1 MPFTERGGHQIWY
14 STHGDAANPPLL
26 LVMGLGVS
34 SSAWDQLPRRLS
46 DRFHVITFD
55 NCGSGRSA
63 SRRRTFKMEDMADDA
78 EAVLRAAGVER
89 AGVFGISM
97 GGMIAQELVL
107 RHPARV
113 GALVLGA
120 TYSSY
125 VLSAK
130 PGLRA
135 VLDLA
140 AVITRSEAVKQK
152 VLGRLVSTPE
162 FVEANPGVIAEWFR
176 RSDHA
181 RVPQALA
188 QLWAIARYHANSR
201 LDQVACPT
209 LIISGD
215 QDRLV
220 PVANSYRLAKAIPGA
235 RLEIIPGAGH
245 VFPLEREAETVRL
258 LVDHFLSGERV
269 RHSA

>member
-1 MPFTERGGHQIWY
+1 MPFTERDGHRIWY
-14 STHGDAANPPLL
+14 ATHGDAANPPLL
-26 LVMGLGVS
+26 LVMGLAVS
-34 SSAWDQLPRRLS
+34 SSAWGQLPQRLS
-46 DRFHVITFD
+46 ERFHVITFD
-55 NCGSGRSA
+55 NCGCGRSA
-63 SRRRTFKMEDMADDA
+63 SRRRSFKMVDLADDA
-78 EAVLRAAGVER
+78 EAVLRAAGIER

-113 GALVLGA
+113 SALVLGA

-125 VLSAK
+125 VLSSK

-135 VLDLA
+135 ALDLA
-140 AVITRSEAVKQK
+140 AVVTRSEAVKRQR
-152 VLGRLVSTPE
+152 VGRLLSTPE
-162 FVEANPGVIAEWFR
+162 FVEANPGVIAEWFL

-188 QLWAIARYHANSR
+188 QLWAIARHHTHGR
-201 LDQVACPT
+201 LDQIACPT

-235 RLEIIPGAGH
+235 RLEILPGAGH
-245 VFPLEREAETVRL
+245 VFPLERESETVRL
-258 LVDHFLSGERV
+258 LVDHFLGAERA